1 MGSYTNGLSS
11 ESKFG
16 YNYYFLAN
24 PFLKLLKSGEVPMSV
39 LDDKASRILRVIFR
53 TGMDTTRPWGRLTC
67 DEHSQTARKIAEEG
81 IVLLKNEKQ
90 LLPVATEKYS
100 KIAVIGENA
109 TRSVT
114 FGGGSST
121 LKVKYEI
128 SPLDGLIQ
136 KYGKDKIVYS
146 MGYASGPSMWDREL
160 PSPLNAD
167 SLIQAAITATKDAEV
182 VFFFGGLNKNHSQD
196 SEGGDRKSLELPYGQ
211 DKLINEILKVN
222 KNLVV
227 VLISGNAVAMPWV
240 NQVPAILQSWYLG
253 SESGNA
259 IANVLAGEV
268 NPSGKLPFSFP
279 VKLED
284 NAAHS
289 FGSLSYPGD
298 SVHQYYKEDILV
310 GYRWFDTKKIKPLF
324 AFGHGLSYTTFEYG
338 KIAADKKE
346 YVKTDTVKVSFT
358 IKNTG
363 KTDGAE
369 IAQVYVS
376 QPKASVLRPAK
387 ELKAFKKVHLK
398 AGETQTVELELKVKD
413 FAFYNDKT
421 HTWDV
426 ELGEFIIY
434 TAASSSNIK
443 SKIIVN
449 IK

>member
-1 MGSYTNGLSS
+1 
-11 ESKFG
+11 
-16 YNYYFLAN
+16 
-24 PFLKLLKSGEVPMSV
+24 
-39 LDDKASRILRVIFR
+39 
-53 TGMDTTRPWGRLTC
+53 
-67 DEHSQTARKIAEEG
+67 
-81 IVLLKNEKQ
+81 
-90 LLPVATEKYS
+90 
-100 KIAVIGENA
+100 
-109 TRSVT
+109 
-114 FGGGSST
+114 
-121 LKVKYEI
+121 
-128 SPLDGLIQ
+128 
-136 KYGKDKIVYS
+136 
-146 MGYASGPSMWDREL
+146 
-160 PSPLNAD
+160 
-167 SLIQAAITATKDAEV
+167 
-182 VFFFGGLNKNHSQD
+182 
-196 SEGGDRKSLELPYGQ
+196 LELPYGQ
-211 DKLINEILKVN
+211 DKLITEILKVN

-259 IANVLAGEV
+259 IANVLTGEV